1 MTRHDAGRG
10 QSLMARLAP
19 AATAVSLPRHDGVL
33 MPSTTPSS
41 AGAGTTG
48 SPDTAL
54 SRGATIFFDTI
65 LGLDTIVSPVARI
78 AYFSI
83 AADFSIA
90 AVIIAFSGSVSRETG
105 QPTPAP
111 SPVRTEVPA
120 AQLSGQ
126 PRPGASAMLRSSS
139 PPTHLPPRP
148 TASRR
153 AATATP
159 MFSGR
164 PRRSVPP
171 RSRD

>member
-48 SPDTAL
+48 SPDTSL

-78 AYFSI
+78 
-83 AADFSIA
+83 ADFSIA

-148 TASRR
+148 AASRR

-171 RSRD
+171 RP